1 MALLVALMVTSQ
13 VAITIFLPSLP
24 SMAGDLGTSQAL
36 VQMTVSAYLGAF
48 AIAQLV
54 VGPIS
59 DAIGRRKPLIAGL
72 ILFTLGSIACAA
84 APTIDILIG
93 ARMAQAIGGCACL
106 VVGRAIVRDTTDGAA
121 ATRAMA
127 YLGMSLAVAPMLAP
141 LLGGQLETA
150 FGWQS
155 NFLFTALLGG
165 LTLIATIQTLEETL
179 PMEARRLTNTG
190 ALART
195 YLRLSMMGK
204 FMGYS
209 FCTAAMGAAF
219 QAFLAGAPFALI
231 VVMDVPPEQLGYFIM
246 AVPIGYIIGNY
257 ISSRMSQRASRRRM
271 IWIGGI
277 LAVVGTAVLVL
288 LPLSGMDS
296 PYTLIIPLAF
306 YSCGSG
312 FVVPNSLAGALTAV
326 EPAAAGSAAT
336 LGGFVQMGAGFVST
350 IIMASLVPTSFLQ
363 VGMVMFWCCVL
374 SLLVFVLLVV
384 PRPRAAT
391 D

>member
-257 ISSRMSQRASRRRM
+257 ISSRMAQLDGLAS
-271 IWIGGI
+271 
-277 LAVVGTAVLVL
+277 A
-288 LPLSGMDS
+288 P
-296 PYTLIIPLAF
+296 
-306 YSCGSG
+306 
-312 FVVPNSLAGALTAV
+312 
-326 EPAAAGSAAT
+326 
-336 LGGFVQMGAGFVST
+336 
-350 IIMASLVPTSFLQ
+350 
-363 VGMVMFWCCVL
+363 
-374 SLLVFVLLVV
+374 
-384 PRPRAAT
+384 
-391 D
+391 